1 MGFMKARRTQRGQAV
16 TEVALIAPM
25 ALLLILGGYDLSVLA
40 SNKVLA
46 TSAVR
51 HGARV
56 AAELGGY
63 GKAIPANSCNG
74 TQASN
79 VGTADLLRTDQSVVS
94 TVLAAT
100 STMTYLGAGTGHPGK
115 PDEIDVYQPVAV
127 GGRFNAATDAY
138 EQYLPS
144 DNFATNK
151 HVSPWAGFAGTD
163 GHKIYDLASRCQGPL
178 GAETEVGVRMTWTYK
193 PANGIP
199 GTVKFDDSGLPAD
212 WAVEK
217 EMLCIENCLR

>member
-16 TEVALIAPM
+16 TEVALIAPL
-25 ALLLILGGYDLSVLA
+25 ALLLVLGGYDLSVLA

-63 GKAIPANSCNG
+63 GKLVPANSCNG
-74 TQASN
+74 TQATN
-79 VGTADLLRTDQSVVS
+79 VGTTDLLRTDQSIVS

-100 STMTYLGAGTGHPGK
+100 STMTYLGAGTAHPGK
-115 PDEIDVYQPVAV
+115 PDEIDIYQPSRTDGKFVPAS
-127 GGRFNAATDAY
+127 DAY

-144 DNFATNK
+144 DNFATN
-151 HVSPWAGFAGTD
+151 HHAGTLYSLD
-163 GHKIYDLASRCQGPL
+163 KRCQGPL
-178 GAETEVGVRMTWTYK
+178 GGEADIGVRMTWTYR

-199 GTVKFDDSGLPAD
+199 GTVKFDDSPLPAD